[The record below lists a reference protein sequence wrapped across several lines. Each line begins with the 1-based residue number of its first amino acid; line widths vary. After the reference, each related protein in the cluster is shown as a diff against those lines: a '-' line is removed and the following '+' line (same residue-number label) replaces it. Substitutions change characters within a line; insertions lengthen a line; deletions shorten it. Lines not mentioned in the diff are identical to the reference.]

1 MSEPQLGT
9 RHKAF
14 DQTVEPKQTE
24 VFEAF
29 GDEAEQT

>member
-1 MSEPQLGT
+1 MDVTPT